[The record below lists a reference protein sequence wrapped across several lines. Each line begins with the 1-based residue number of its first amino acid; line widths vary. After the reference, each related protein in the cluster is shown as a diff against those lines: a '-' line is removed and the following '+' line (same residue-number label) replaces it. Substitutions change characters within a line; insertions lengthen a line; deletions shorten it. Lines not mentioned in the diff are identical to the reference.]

1 MFEFTSVLTNDNVRL
16 NVVQS
21 GNPRGPAI
29 VFIHGISQS
38 WMSWIAQLTDPSL
51 RAKYR
56 MVAFDLRGHGTS
68 QGSYAAVDGVS
79 ARPGAQIDTAHGD
92 GQPGNTTAPAADDLH
107 AVIDGLG
114 LSAPTV
120 IGWSY
125 GGTVLQDYIAAQGG
139 LAGIGKAVLL
149 ATSPV
154 VLAPG
159 NADGGADTVFS
170 AGAITTLLKT
180 TPINPYTGE
189 LNSHTDIAAGLTG
202 FVELC
207 YQDELSRAAPG
218 EAQVQGVTGFNLF
231 TPAAVRLAIIGRVFD
246 HRPTLAALSAGD
258 KARIRIVSPQGDK
271 VLQAARIDHYWQE
284 TGLALDA
291 VAGEGHLFHCRNAQ
305 TFNTMVAS
313 WSG

>member
-1 MFEFTSVLTNDNVRL
+1 MLEFTSVLTNDNVRL

-38 WMSWIAQLTDPSL
+38 WMSWIAQLTAPSL

-68 QGSYAAVDGVS
+68 QGSYAVVDGVS
-79 ARPGAQIDTAHGD
+79 AQSDVQINAARGD
-92 GQPGNTTAPAADDLH
+92 GQPGNAAAPAADDLH

-114 LSAPTV
+114 LSSPMV

-125 GGTVLQDYIAAQGG
+125 GGTVLQDYIALRGG

-170 AGAITTLLKT
+170 AAAITTLLKT
-180 TPINPYTGE
+180 TPLNPYTGE
-189 LNSHTDIAAGLTG
+189 LNSHADIAAGLTG

-207 YQDELSRAAPG
+207 HQDELSRAAPG

-246 HRPTLAALSAGD
+246 QRPTLAGLSTSD
-258 KARIRIVSPQGDK
+258 KARIRVVSPQGDK
-271 VLQAARIDHYWQE
+271 VLQTARIDHYWRE

-291 VAGEGHLFHCRNAQ
+291 VAGEGHLFHRRNAK
-305 TFNTMVAS
+305 TFNALVGS
-313 WSG
+313 WVG

>member
-1 MFEFTSVLTNDNVRL
+1 MLEFTSVLTNDNVRL

-38 WMSWIAQLTDPSL
+38 WMSWIAQLTDPLL

-79 ARPGAQIDTAHGD
+79 AQPEAQIDAAHSD
-92 GQPGNTTAPAADDLH
+92 GQPGNAAAPAADDLL
-107 AVIDGLG
+107 AVIDGLA
-114 LSAPTV
+114 LRAPTV
-120 IGWSY
+120 IGWSH
-125 GGTVLQDYIAAQGG
+125 GGTVLQDFIASQDG
-139 LAGIGKAVLL
+139 LAGIGQAVLL

-170 AGAITTLLKT
+170 AAAIAALLKT
-180 TPINPYTGE
+180 TPLNPYTGE
-189 LNSHTDIAAGLTG
+189 RNSHADIAAGLTG

-207 YQDELSRAAPG
+207 YQDELSHTAPG
-218 EAQVQGVTGFNLF
+218 AAQVQGVTGFNLF

-246 HRPTLAALSAGD
+246 HRPTLAALSASD

-271 VLQAARIDHYWQE
+271 VLQAARIDHYWRE
-284 TGLALDA
+284 TGLTLDA
-291 VAGEGHLFHCRNAQ
+291 VAGEGHLFHCRHAE
-305 TFNTMVAS
+305 TFNARLAS
-313 WSG
+313 WAG

>member
-1 MFEFTSVLTNDNVRL
+1 MLEFTSVLTSDDVRL
-16 NVVQS
+16 NVVQT
-21 GNPRGPAI
+21 GNPHGPAI

-38 WMSWIAQLTDPSL
+38 WMSWIAQLTDPLL

-68 QGSYAAVDGVS
+68 QGSHAAVDNKS
-79 ARPGAQIDTAHGD
+79 AQSEAPTDAAHGD
-92 GQPGNTTAPAADDLH
+92 GQPKPADPAVAHDLH
-107 AVIDGLG
+107 AVIAGLG

-125 GGTVLQDYIAAQGG
+125 GGAVLQDYIAVRGG

-159 NADGGADTVFS
+159 HADGGADSVFS
-170 AGAITTLLKT
+170 AAAIATLLKT
-180 TPINPYTGE
+180 TPFNPYTGE
-189 LNSHTDIAAGLTG
+189 LNSHADIAAGLTG

-207 YQDELSRAAPG
+207 YQDELSRTAPDA
-218 EAQVQGVTGFNLF
+218 AQVQGVTGFNLF
-231 TPAAVRLAIIGRVFD
+231 TPAAMRLAIIGRVFD
-246 HRPTLAALSAGD
+246 HRPMLAVLSASD

-271 VLQAARIDHYWQE
+271 VLQPTRIDQYWSE
-284 TGLALDA
+284 TGLALDT
-291 VAGEGHLFHCRNAQ
+291 VDGEGHLFHYRNAAE
-305 TFNTMVAS
+305 FNSRLPS
-313 WSG
+313 WLA